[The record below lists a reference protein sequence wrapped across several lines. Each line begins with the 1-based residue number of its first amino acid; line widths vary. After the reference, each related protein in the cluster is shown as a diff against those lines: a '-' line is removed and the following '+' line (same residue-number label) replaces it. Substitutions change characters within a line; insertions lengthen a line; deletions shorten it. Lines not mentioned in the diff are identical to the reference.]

1 MINTPLPE
9 RLTAIDEQTLFL
21 SFIETGD
28 QQAKDMLIEGNL
40 RLVVFLVTKHFNN
53 TGYPTE
59 DLVNIGSIGLIKAV
73 NTFDVNKNIKF
84 ASYASR
90 CIQNEILMHLRK
102 VRRWAN
108 EISADDSIR
117 NLVGEDEFCLL
128 DTFGTDPDI
137 VHETVEEQ
145 LMKDLL
151 KDIINQLEPRE
162 QFIMKRHFGVDAVTQ
177 ADIARELGISQS
189 YVARIEKKVISKLS
203 EMIQS
208 ITCGSETALKGGI

>member
-40 RLVVFLVTKHFNN
+40 RLVVFLITKHFNN

>member
-1 MINTPLPE
+1 MINSTLPE

-21 SFIETGD
+21 SFISTGD

-59 DLVNIGSIGLIKAV
+59 DLVSIGSIGLIKAV

-108 EISADDSIR
+108 EISADESIR

-162 QFIMKRHFGVDAVTQ
+162 QFIMKRHFGVDAVSQ

-203 EMIQS
+203 EMIKH
-208 ITCGSETALKGGI
+208 IAYGSEIAEG